1 MKVSYLFS
9 LTLNPSARN
18 LPFFKTS
25 RMIMCVLFMEVK
37 GCLITSMFLCS
48 EKLRVVYKTQASNGQ
63 ILVRTVF
70 TKSQSD
76 WSGEFFLEDPGLGD
90 SLLNED
96 LTYIHIMVTNKWQ
109 YSKGA
114 TVVD

>member
-1 MKVSYLFS
+1 
-9 LTLNPSARN
+9 
-18 LPFFKTS
+18 
-25 RMIMCVLFMEVK
+25 MIMCVLFMEVK

-63 ILVRTVF
+63 ILVQTVF

>member
-1 MKVSYLFS
+1 MY
-9 LTLNPSARN
+9 
-18 LPFFKTS
+18 
-25 RMIMCVLFMEVK
+25 VLFMEVK

-48 EKLRVVYKTQASNGQ
+48 EKLRVVYKTQASNRQ
-63 ILVRTVF
+63 ILVQTIFIKR
-70 TKSQSD
+70 QSD
-76 WSGEFFLEDPGLGD
+76 WSGEFFLEDPGLRD

-109 YSKGA
+109 YSKGT